1 MMHAHT
7 QIDATA
13 IRCSFA
19 FLFETTDPEAMTT

>member
-1 MMHAHT
+1 MHAHT

-19 FLFETTDPEAMTT
+19 FLFETTDPETMTT